1 MKLTQQQ
8 SDFFLEAV
16 GQYAQEN
23 PIPEELDTDEKI
35 MNSDYMAE
43 SFTFVCDK
51 IASSGS
57 PIIIDTARYL
67 MFVGFASMLS
77 ALGSSASEI
86 IESEIKDS
94 GRVLQ

>member
-23 PIPEELDTDEKI
+23 PIPAELDTDDKI
-35 MNSDYMAE
+35 INSDYMAE

-51 IASSGS
+51 IASSGNHV
-57 PIIIDTARYL
+57 IIDTAKYL
-67 MFVGFASMLS
+67 MFVGFTSILLS
-77 ALGSSASEI
+77 LGKNMNEI
-86 IESEIKDS
+86 IESEINDS

>member
-8 SDFFLEAV
+8 YDFFKQAV
-16 GQYAQEN
+16 GQYAQDN

-35 MNSDYMAE
+35 IESDYMAE
-43 SFTFVCDK
+43 SFSFVCDK
-51 IASSGS
+51 IANSGS
-57 PIIIDTARYL
+57 PIIIDTAKYL

-86 IESEIKDS
+86 IESEINDS